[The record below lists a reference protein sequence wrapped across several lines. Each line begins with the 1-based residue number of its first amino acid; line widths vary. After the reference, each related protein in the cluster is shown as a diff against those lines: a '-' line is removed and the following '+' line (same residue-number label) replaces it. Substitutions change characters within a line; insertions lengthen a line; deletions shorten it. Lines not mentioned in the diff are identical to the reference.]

1 MTLLDCL
8 RRNAETRADKTAV
21 VCGGKK
27 MSYGE
32 LLGEVTARA
41 AGLEVRGRLVPFRA
55 SQTADFIVQYFAVHA
70 AGGVAVPL
78 ERDLPEAAFGRMA
91 EECAAASVPP
101 GTADVLFTT
110 GTTGAPKGVV
120 LGHAAIT
127 ANAENLVEAQGYCAD
142 TTFVVSGPLN
152 HIGSLSKVW
161 PVVMAG
167 GTLHITDGMRDIG
180 AFFDAVDAAGAK
192 AATFLVPASIR
203 MLLAFAEKRLAA
215 CSGKIDFV
223 ETGAAPISPA
233 DMQRLRRALPSS
245 RLYNTYASTET
256 GIVATH
262 DFSGGECVAGCVGKA
277 MRNSTFSIAPDGHI
291 ACSGATLM
299 TGYLN
304 DEAATA
310 AVLHH
315 GAVHT
320 ADFGFADGHG
330 RLHVTGR
337 DGDVINVG
345 GYKVVPTEVEDAAMA
360 LPQVKDCVCVAA
372 AHPVLGTVLKLLV
385 VAADGCDFNRRL
397 IAQALAARLESYK
410 VPTAYERVDAVKR
423 TFNGKIDR
431 KAYK

>member
-8 RRNAETRADKTAV
+8 RRNAETSAGKTAV
-21 VCGGKK
+21 AWGGGRI
-27 MSYGE
+27 SYGQ

-41 AGLEVRGRLVPFRA
+41 RELDAVGRLVPFRA
-55 SQTADFIVQYFAVHA
+55 SQTPDFIVQYFAVHA

-78 ERDLPEAAFGRMA
+78 ERDLSEEAFGRIA
-91 EECAAASVPP
+91 AECAAASVPQ

-110 GTTGAPKGVV
+110 GTTGTPKGVV
-120 LGHAAIT
+120 LGNDAIM
-127 ANAENLVEAQGYCAD
+127 ANAENLVAAQGYCAD
-142 TTFVVSGPLN
+142 TTFIVSGPLN

-161 PVVMAG
+161 PVVMVG
-167 GTLHITDGMRDIG
+167 GTLHITDGMKDID
-180 AFFDAVDAAGAK
+180 AFFRAVDEAETK

-203 MLLAFAEKRLAA
+203 MLLAFAGKRLAE

-223 ETGAAPISPA
+223 ETGAAPISST
-233 DMQRLRRALPSS
+233 DMQRLRSALPFS

-262 DFSGGECVAGCVGKA
+262 DFGHGECVAGCVGRA
-277 MRNSTFSIAPDGHI
+277 MRNSAFAIAADGHI
-291 ACSGATLM
+291 TCSGRTLM
-299 TGYLN
+299 TGYLG
-304 DEAATA
+304 DYAATA

-320 ADFGFADGHG
+320 ADFGYADEHG
-330 RLHVTGR
+330 LLHVTGR

-345 GYKVVPTEVEDAAMA
+345 GYKVVPAEVEDAAMA

-385 VAADGCDFNRRL
+385 VVADGCDFDRRL
-397 IAQALAARLESYK
+397 IAQALKARLETYK
-410 VPTAYERVDAVKR
+410 VPMAYERIDAVKR

-431 KAYK
+431 KAYR